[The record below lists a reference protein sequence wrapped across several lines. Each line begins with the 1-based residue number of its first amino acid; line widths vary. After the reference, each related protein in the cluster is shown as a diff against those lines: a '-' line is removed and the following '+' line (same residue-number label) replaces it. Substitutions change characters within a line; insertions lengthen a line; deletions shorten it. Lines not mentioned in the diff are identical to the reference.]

1 MQMRSAA
8 VALGLA
14 MVASLAASAPASAQ
28 EAEGRISIEAFTLT
42 GTQFGTPTGRPT
54 LVPTDPLASPV
65 TEGDDFRTSSIQCGP
80 RVPFN
85 DVGLDFSPDFPGVED
100 PASIRSIIEG
110 EVTSVSK
117 SGKGGTIEGTITS
130 FRCVGGKETDK
141 IVASFE
147 SDFRET
153 SRSQEKLRGGTVQ
166 TTGGLMLTNGTFE
179 IIEGTGTFDTLTG
192 SGKVRGQF
200 TCLPSTLKRNMA
212 ASCADLGAFSEGIL
226 RLDGKFSDPA
236 PGPGGA

>member
-1 MQMRSAA
+1 MRSAA
-8 VALGLA
+8 VALGLTV
-14 MVASLAASAPASAQ
+14 VASLAASAPASAQ

-42 GTQFGTPTGRPT
+42 GTQFGTPSGSPT
-54 LVPTDPLASPV
+54 LVKTDPLKSPV
-65 TEGDDFRTSSIQCGP
+65 TAGDKFTTSSIECSSGP
-80 RVPFN
+80 APFN

-100 PASIRSIIEG
+100 PAPIRSVIEG

-130 FRCVGGKETDK
+130 FRCVDGEETDK

-153 SRSQEKLRGGTVQ
+153 SRSQETLRGGTVQ

-200 TCLPSTLKRNMA
+200 TCLPSTLKRNRA
-212 ASCADLGAFSEGIL
+212 ESCEDLGAFSEGIL
-226 RLDGKFSDPA
+226 RLDGTFFDPA
-236 PGPGGA
+236 PGPGAA